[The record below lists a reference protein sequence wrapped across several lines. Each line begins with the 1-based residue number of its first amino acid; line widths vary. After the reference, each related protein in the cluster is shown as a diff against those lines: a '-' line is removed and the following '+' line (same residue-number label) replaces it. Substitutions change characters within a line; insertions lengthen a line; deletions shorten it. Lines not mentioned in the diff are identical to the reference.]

1 MISEAANV
9 KAKQKLG
16 VVNETKVSKDSNV
29 RSVTVCYALVSDK
42 DNVKSCLGSALSAEI
57 VAHPYSRRTA
67 GQCRCKG
74 A

>member
-9 KAKQKLG
+9 KVKHGLG
-16 VVNETKVSKDSNV
+16 VVDETKVSKDSNM
-29 RSVTVCYALVSDK
+29 RSVTVRYALVSDK

-57 VAHPYSRRTA
+57 GAHPYSRRTA